1 MAAVAAWLRARS
13 RQTRIVAIAV
23 VMTAAAIPL
32 HLLVLHTPLPDPPLV
47 LAGWAIALGFLITE
61 SFSLNLHVKGDAH
74 SASFSEIPLLIGLAA
89 ASPTALI
96 VGRAIGS
103 GIALVTR
110 NGSRGSKLAFNLALT
125 YLDSALALVIY
136 HSLLGTNSP
145 ASIAGLGVGAL
156 ALGATLIL
164 NAGLVAVAIL
174 IANPGRA
181 AVGVVR
187 SLGTGA
193 IMSGAASAVALGGLA
208 LFWKEPISLAI
219 VLAAFVGLYG
229 AFRGYQSLTRKFEDL
244 EALHEFT
251 SAVDGAAD
259 SDGLIAATLTQTRRL
274 FSARFAEVVLSRG
287 VESTATSSEGS
298 SAPSRRPAPP
308 AVIDE
313 LDKHDGDERLVAPL
327 DEAPPAITEYYRTR
341 GIEVGMIARMNG
353 DGHAASLLVVG
364 NPERSRFGKDELRL
378 LETISRQARVA
389 FERGRLV
396 DRLRRE
402 MALKEHQALHDGLTG
417 LPNRLHFTI
426 VVEDA
431 LRRMREDSARVA
443 VLLIDLDRF
452 KEVNDTL
459 GHQRGDM
466 LLQELAL
473 RLSEAVGDD
482 HMARL
487 GGDEFGIV
495 LRDVHGIA
503 EVSEWARRI
512 GALLQR
518 PFINEGLAIQVSGSI
533 GIAVAP
539 DHGTDG
545 PTLLRRADVAMYE
558 AKAGGSTFEV
568 YDTQRDRYSTRRLAL
583 AGELR
588 DALEAGAVSV
598 HYQPKAG
605 IADGV
610 VRGVEALARWLHPRH
625 GLVPADE
632 FITLAEQTG
641 LIKPLTE
648 HVLRVAFRDRAR
660 LRSGGHAL
668 GIAVN
673 IASSS
678 LGDPQFPDTVARLI
692 GEHDVDPQAVTLEV
706 TESTMMADSPRSRL
720 VLASLDEIGVNL
732 AIDDFGTGYSS
743 LAHLS
748 SLPVDEV
755 KIDRSF
761 VMGMSANE
769 RFAKIVTSTT
779 ALVHSL
785 GLRVVAEGVENRGT
799 WDMLREAGCDVAQGY
814 FVSRPLGY
822 TDLHAWLE
830 AGAPLL
836 SESRPR
842 MHLGLAGG

>member
-1 MAAVAAWLRARS
+1 MAAAAASLKARS
-13 RQTRIVAIAV
+13 PQVRIVALAV
-23 VMTAAAIPL
+23 AMTAAAIPL
-32 HLLVLHTPLPDPPLV
+32 HLYVLPQPLPDPPMS
-47 LAGWAIALGFLITE
+47 LAWWGIALGFLITE
-61 SFSLNLHVKGDAH
+61 SFSLQLHVKGDAH
-74 SASFSEIPLLIGLAA
+74 SASFSEIPLLLGLAA
-89 ASPTALI
+89 ASPSGLI
-96 VGRAIGS
+96 VGRALGS
-103 GIALVTR
+103 GVALVTR
-110 NGSRGSKLAFNLALT
+110 SGSRGTKLIFNLALT
-125 YLDSALALVIY
+125 YLGAALALTIY
-136 HSLLGTNSP
+136 HTLLGNHPPGS
-145 ASIAGLGVGAL
+145 AVGLGVGAI
-156 ALGATLIL
+156 ALGGTLIV
-164 NAGLVAVAIL
+164 NAGLVAVGI
-174 IANPGRA
+174 IVTTPGRRP
-181 AVGVVR
+181 VEVVR

-193 IMSGAASAVALGGLA
+193 VMSGAASAVALGGLA
-208 LFWKEPISLAI
+208 VFWIEPLSLAA
-219 VLAAFVGLYG
+219 VLVAFVGLYG
-229 AFRGYQSLTRKFEDL
+229 LFRGYGALTRKFEDL

-259 SDGLIAATLTQTRRL
+259 SNELIAVTLSQTRRL
-274 FSARFAEVVLSRG
+274 FSARFSEVVLSRG

-298 SAPSRRPAPP
+298 GPPQRRPAPP
-308 AVIDE
+308 AVIE
-313 LDKHDGDERLVAPL
+313 ALDRHDGYERRVALL
-327 DEAPPAITEYYRTR
+327 DDAPPDIAEHYRRR
-341 GIEVGMIARMNG
+341 GIKEAMIARMNG
-353 DGHAASLLVVG
+353 EGHATSLLVVG
-364 NPERSRFGKDELRL
+364 SPERSRFGKDELRL
-378 LETISRQARVA
+378 LETMARQARVA

-402 MALKEHQALHDGLTG
+402 MAHKEHQALHDALTG

-426 VVEDA
+426 VIEDA
-431 LRRMREDSARVA
+431 LRRVRDGAGQIA

-466 LLQELAL
+466 LLQEMAL

-495 LRDVHGIA
+495 LRDVTGIS
-503 EVSEWARRI
+503 EVTEWARRI

-518 PFINEGLAIQVSGSI
+518 PFINEGLSIQVSASI

-545 PTLLRRADVAMYE
+545 ATLMRRADVAMYE
-558 AKAGGSTFEV
+558 AKSGGSTFEV
-568 YDTQRDRYSTRRLAL
+568 YDPQRDRYSTRRLAL

-588 DALEAGAVSV
+588 DALEAGAVGV

-605 IADGV
+605 LGDGV

-625 GLVPADE
+625 GLVPAEE
-632 FITLAEQTG
+632 FISLAEQTG
-641 LIKPLTE
+641 LIRPLTE
-648 HVLRVAFRDRAR
+648 HVLRLAFRDRAR
-660 LRSGGHAL
+660 LCAGGHAL
-668 GIAVN
+668 GVAVN
-673 IASSS
+673 IAASS
-678 LGDPQFPDTVARLI
+678 LGDAEFPETVARLI
-692 GEHDVDPQAVTLEV
+692 AEYDVDPQAVTLEV
-706 TESTMMADSPRSRL
+706 TESTMMTHSARSGL

-748 SLPVDEV
+748 TLPVDEV

-761 VMGMSANE
+761 VIGMSSNE

-785 GLRVVAEGVENRGT
+785 GLRVVAEGVENRVT
-799 WDMLREAGCDVAQGY
+799 WDLLHDAGCDVAQGY

-830 AGAPLL
+830 AGAPLQGIL
-836 SESRPR
+836 RPR
-842 MHLGLAGG
+842 VHLGLAGG

>member
-1 MAAVAAWLRARS
+1 MATAAAWLKARS
-13 RQTRIVAIAV
+13 LQERIVAL
-23 VMTAAAIPL
+23 AAAMVIGAIPL
-32 HLLVLHTPLPDPPLV
+32 HLYVLRVPLPDPPMT
-47 LAGWAIALGFLITE
+47 LAWWGIALGFLITE
-61 SFSLNLHVKGDAH
+61 SFSLQLHVKGDAH
-74 SASFSEIPLLIGLAA
+74 SASFSEIPLLLGLAA

-96 VGRAIGS
+96 VGRALGS
-103 GIALVTR
+103 GVALFR
-110 NGSRGSKLAFNLALT
+110 NGSRGPKLAFNLALT
-125 YLDSALALVIY
+125 YLDAALALTIY
-136 HSLLGTNSP
+136 HSLLGAHSP
-145 ASIAGLGVGAL
+145 GSAVGLGVGAI
-156 ALGATLIL
+156 ALGVTLIV
-164 NAGLVAVAIL
+164 NAGLVAVVIIL
-174 IANPGRA
+174 TNPGRNPLE
-181 AVGVVR
+181 VVR

-193 IMSGAASAVALGGLA
+193 VMSGAASAVALGGLA
-208 LFWKEPISLAI
+208 LFWIEPLSLAA
-219 VLAAFVGLYG
+219 VLAAFAGLYG
-229 AFRGYQSLTRKFEDL
+229 AFRGYGSLTRKFEDL

-259 SDGLIAATLTQTRRL
+259 SDELIAVTLSQTRRL

-287 VESTATSSEGS
+287 VDSTATSSEGAGS
-298 SAPSRRPAPP
+298 PLRRPAPP
-308 AVIDE
+308 AVIE
-313 LDKHDGDERLVAPL
+313 ALDRHDGHERRVAL
-327 DEAPPAITEYYRTR
+327 LGDAPPDIAEHYRQR
-341 GIEVGMIARMNG
+341 GIKEAMIARMNG
-353 DGHAASLLVVG
+353 DGHSASLLVVG
-364 NPERSRFGKDELRL
+364 SPERSRFGKDELRL
-378 LETISRQARVA
+378 LETMARQARVA
-389 FERGRLV
+389 FDRGRLV

-402 MALKEHQALHDGLTG
+402 MANKEHQALHDALTG
-417 LPNRLHFTI
+417 LPNRLHFSI
-426 VVEDA
+426 VIEDA
-431 LRRMREDSARVA
+431 LRRVREGTGRMA

-459 GHQRGDM
+459 GHQRGDV

-495 LRDVHGIA
+495 LRDVGGIA

-518 PFINEGLAIQVSGSI
+518 PFMNEGLAIQVSGSI

-545 PTLLRRADVAMYE
+545 ATLMRRADVAMYE
-558 AKAGGSTFEV
+558 AKSGGSTFEV
-568 YDTQRDRYSTRRLAL
+568 YDNQRDRYSTRRLAL

-605 IADGV
+605 LADGV

-625 GLVPADE
+625 GLIPPEE

-641 LIKPLTE
+641 LIRPLTE
-648 HVLRVAFRDRAR
+648 HVLRVAVRDRAR
-660 LRSGGHAL
+660 LRAGGHAL
-668 GIAVN
+668 GVAVN
-673 IASSS
+673 VAAPS
-678 LGDPQFPDTVARLI
+678 LGDPEFPDTVARLI
-692 GEHDVDPQAVTLEV
+692 AEYDVDPEAVTLEV
-706 TESTMMADSPRSRL
+706 TESTMMTDSARSRL

-732 AIDDFGTGYSS
+732 AIDDYGTGYSS

-748 SLPVDEV
+748 TLPVDEV

-761 VMGMSANE
+761 VMDMAANE

-779 ALVHSL
+779 GLVHSL

-799 WDMLREAGCDVAQGY
+799 WDLLREAGCDVAQGY

-830 AGAPLL
+830 AGAPLQGDL
-836 SESRPR
+836 RPR
-842 MHLGLAGG
+842 LHLGLAGD